1 MRLQNSPTE
10 MKPGCFVSLVP
21 SHLRIMAHGSGR
33 ERSRGQ
39 SSSSA
44 ASRGSR
50 SNRPFYRRGRWSILR
65 LLLPT
70 GREKQLGSRTGWR
83 VLACVR
89 VHLQPSPICP
99 NAGAGRLRAC
109 RGPGPHPP
117 AALQSPRSRAGLLTT
132 GANVYKSAF
141 SLSNPPAGRCLLFS
155 SSNVSDLMRDGVSL
169 ILVCDQSSQ
178 NHEVSSTHGNTNL
191 S

>member
-1 MRLQNSPTE
+1 MGR
-10 MKPGCFVSLVP
+10 
-21 SHLRIMAHGSGR
+21 AGSGAGA
-33 ERSRGQ
+33 SRRLPQRAAVVGQ
-39 SSSSA
+39 TGRFTVEDAGRSSA
-44 ASRGSR
+44 FSFPPVGKSSWGAGLD
-50 SNRPFYRRGRWSILR
+50 GVCLR
-65 LLLPT
+65 
-70 GREKQLGSRTGWR
+70 
-83 VLACVR
+83 ACVR

-117 AALQSPRSRAGLLTT
+117 AAPQSPRSRAGLLTT

-155 SSNVSDLMRDGVSL
+155 SSNVSDLMRDGVSS